1 MKHFLE
7 KKSSPLYTWKTPLRN
22 LVVQWLGLC
31 PFTAE
36 APVQSL
42 VGELRFQKLQRVA
55 KQTKKDA
62 SHSYGLRWLS
72 MSATSCQ
79 KAESWMM
86 RESPLHAPGSAL
98 LHKLQGGR
106 PGPGTDPHCQ
116 QPKSPYSPIPSNPPP
131 ASGVSSVHLYS
142 GHIGL
147 MSFFFNFLLWKISN
161 IYKNTEKSK
170 RNLHALPPPLNNHR
184 FLFFHIYPFPTL
196 IILKQLLNRGSL
208 HL

>member
-1 MKHFLE
+1 M
-7 KKSSPLYTWKTPLRN
+7 
-22 LVVQWLGLC
+22 VQWLGLC

-42 VGELRFQKLQRVA
+42 VGELRYQKLQRVA

-79 KAESWMM
+79 KAKSWMM

-147 MSFFFNFLLWKISN
+147 VIFFLTFYCEKFQTYTKTQRRVKGTSMHCPLPSTTIGSFSFTS
-161 IYKNTEKSK
+161 TPS
-170 RNLHALPPPLNNHR
+170 PP
-184 FLFFHIYPFPTL
+184 
-196 IILKQLLNRGSL
+196 
-208 HL
+208 